1 VKDDSQGR
9 IFIWGAEKML
19 RLSKKVE
26 YGLIAIRHI
35 ASQSSNSI
43 TTAKEIAEKYAIPAE
58 LLAKVLQR
66 LAREGLVTS
75 YPGVKGGYALSRKPS
90 EITVSSIITA
100 IDGPQNITDCLAE
113 SPEVCAIYNT
123 CTIKNPLEKI
133 QSNIDK
139 AFSSMTLSE
148 IV

>member
-1 VKDDSQGR
+1 
-9 IFIWGAEKML
+9 ML

-35 ASQSSNSI
+35 ASRSSASI
-43 TTAKEIAEKYAIPAE
+43 TTAKEISDKYDIPPE

-66 LAREGLVTS
+66 LAKVGLVTS
-75 YPGVKGGYALSRKPS
+75 YAGVKGGYSLGRKSS
-90 EITVSSIITA
+90 EITLSSIINA
-100 IDGPQNITDCLAE
+100 IDGPQNITDCHAD
-113 SPEVCAIYNT
+113 SPEVCNMYDN
-123 CTIKNPLEKI
+123 CTIKNPLEKV